1 MRNSLQNPARR
12 RDMWAMPLEVAC
24 VSDVGLVRKT
34 NEDYLRVQP
43 EQGILALADGMGGH
57 LAGEVAAEVAVEVA
71 VEELHH
77 AQRFREMDAVEAL
90 MAVGQSVE
98 RANASV
104 YMLAERNPELRGMGT
119 TLVLALFQGGRLFY
133 AHVGDSR
140 LYLFR
145 NGRLMQLTRDHS
157 LIQAVVDH
165 GIYPNRGEAREAGVG
180 ENVLT
185 RSLGFDLK
193 LDVDVSEI
201 PVRPGD
207 LYLLCSDGLSAFL
220 ADRQIGHLLAAEQ
233 LSMESRAKALVRSA
247 KDAGSTDNISVI
259 LARPR

>member
-1 MRNSLQNPARR
+1 MI
-12 RDMWAMPLEVAC
+12 PLEVAAHT
-24 VSDVGLVRKT
+24 DVGVVRT
-34 NEDYLRVQP
+34 INEDYLRTLP
-43 EQGILALADGMGGH
+43 EQGIIALADGMGGH

-71 VEELHH
+71 VEELRH
-77 AQRFREMDAVEAL
+77 AQRFREMDAVQAL
-90 MAVGQSVE
+90 ISIGQAVE

-104 YMLAERNPELRGMGT
+104 YTLAQKKPELQGMGT
-119 TLVLALFQGGRLFY
+119 TLVVALFQGGRVFH

-145 NGRLMQLTRDHS
+145 NGRLIQLTRDHS
-157 LIQAVVDH
+157 LIQEVIDH

-185 RSLGFDLK
+185 RSLGFDLQ
-193 LDVDVSEI
+193 LNVDVDEV

-207 LYLLCSDGLSAFL
+207 LFLFCSDGLSTVL
-220 ADRQIGHLLAAEQ
+220 DKQQIEHLLGAGHLSLDA
-233 LSMESRAKALVRSA
+233 RAKTLVRGA
-247 KDAGSTDNISVI
+247 IEAGSRDNISVV